1 MTTPDPTLA
10 ARLDEVNAKIDKLF
24 GTDALIMRAI
34 FAAAG
39 DLPTLNDGEFKAGFE
54 TAIQEMGARGD
65 AFAGDGQ
72 HTLLTMAEQFID
84 FVNGN
89 ACMIVAPH
97 SQLITTAE
105 ADARVKAAVL
115 AEHNRC
121 VDAIK
126 NARVRNTKI
135 GSVEWALACEMI
147 AAIRARGVTG

>member
-10 ARLDEVNAKIDKLF
+10 ARLAPCPFCGGEASYRTAF
-24 GTDALIMRAI
+24 GVKCNGCQAGLPC
-34 FAAAG
+34 FHHAA
-39 DLPTLNDGEFKAGFE
+39 
-54 TAIQEMGARGD
+54 
-65 AFAGDGQ
+65 
-72 HTLLTMAEQFID
+72 
-84 FVNGN
+84 
-89 ACMIVAPH
+89 IVAWNTR
-97 SQLITTAE
+97 SNQLITAAE
-105 ADARVKAAVL
+105 ADARVEAAVL